1 MPLMLVVGCINK
13 YPPPG
18 PGWTV
23 THVDLSA
30 RGIWD
35 AEQGKNVPIDVQA
48 DMRALPFPDAS
59 VDRVQSWHALE
70 HVNEQGGRDTIR
82 EFARVLKP
90 GGILDIRVPDLAVLT
105 YPPDYPDEP
114 EDVIARRLP
123 LIYGEQRSGPDAH
136 LNAHQWGY
144 TRQLLWDLLTGYGF
158 EPVETKVPEHDDE
171 LHLIAR
177 R

>member
-13 YPPPG
+13 YPPLG

-23 THVDLSA
+23 THVDLSD

-35 AEQGKNVPIDVQA
+35 AEQGRNVPINVQA
-48 DMRALPFPDAS
+48 DMRDLPFPDAS

-90 GGILDIRVPDLAVLT
+90 GGVLDIRVPDLAILCRT
-105 YPPDYPDEP
+105 NRI
-114 EDVIARRLP
+114 EDRLP
-123 LIYGEQRSGPDAH
+123 LIYGEQGNGPDAH

-144 TRQLLWDLLTGYGF
+144 TPRTLTALLKEHGFRPARLL
-158 EPVETKVPEHDDE
+158 KPEHDDE
-171 LHLIAR
+171 IHLIASR
-177 R
+177 